1 MKSTTSLRRVG
12 CLHAQLAPSVQLA
25 SAEECEAGLFRN
37 NLAAAADDGGKKVV
51 AEEEDPL
58 LFPSPVQAMAR
69 EREAVSFD
77 VRRLTHLL
85 EGEEGTKWLDLAA
98 QLIERDPVLY
108 DGHVS
113 SHDLTVPEHR
123 EQCAFYLFFNL
134 FRYLSTYY
142 LLLICFI

>member
-1 MKSTTSLRRVG
+1 MKSTTPLRRVG
-12 CLHAQLAPSVQLA
+12 CLHAQLAPYVQLA
-25 SAEECEAGLFRN
+25 YPEECEAGLFRN
-37 NLAAAADDGGKKVV
+37 NLAAASDDCGKKVV

-69 EREAVSFD
+69 ERAAVSFD

-123 EQCAFYLFFNL
+123 EKYAALSPLCRSSSFI
-134 FRYLSTYY
+134 YLSRY
-142 LLLICFI
+142 